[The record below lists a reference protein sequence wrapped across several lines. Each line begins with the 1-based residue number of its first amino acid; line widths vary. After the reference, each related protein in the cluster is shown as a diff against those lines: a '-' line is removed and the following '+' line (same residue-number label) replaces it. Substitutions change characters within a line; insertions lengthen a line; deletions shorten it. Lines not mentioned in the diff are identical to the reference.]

1 MIWGVKFDF
10 CAIFVFL
17 FIVVFFEPAN
27 SPLPPPQLF
36 FFFVSLRWRG
46 SSRATVYLTELL
58 SLWPYTFSPSAS
70 CNNFVDFWRKHNGCC
85 CWLAF
90 LKLLVGLL
98 SLRWPGFYTLSHWPR
113 TSMQI
118 RTSNFIETILIYIL
132 FVGHWVKVL
141 KPAGP
146 CNTQA
151 ASIFRRSTMVAPI
164 YLSCKLCFKVYIKP
178 KPVLVFNR
186 VGKIRAPVRCFSI
199 YCYLTLFKTREKSLP
214 GHTLWLFCYFI
225 THTWLVAY
233 YWWLREWFGLVI
245 LFT

>member
-1 MIWGVKFDF
+1 
-10 CAIFVFL
+10 
-17 FIVVFFEPAN
+17 
-27 SPLPPPQLF
+27 
-36 FFFVSLRWRG
+36 
-46 SSRATVYLTELL
+46 
-58 SLWPYTFSPSAS
+58 
-70 CNNFVDFWRKHNGCC
+70 
-85 CWLAF
+85 
-90 LKLLVGLL
+90 
-98 SLRWPGFYTLSHWPR
+98 
-113 TSMQI
+113 MQI

-186 VGKIRAPVRCFSI
+186 VGKIRAPVRCFSN

-233 YWWLREWFGLVI
+233 YWWLREWFGDIIHLTCSHNSSGVCFPPWI
-245 LFT
+245 LCNVTCTNQVCGSAA